1 MSSQNYGAKDF
12 ERIKR
17 GVNGAVLISVIF
29 SLIISVCVFIFAE
42 PLMKIFIDGS
52 EVKAVTEG
60 VDYLRIEGTFYFM
73 IGILFLLYGY
83 YRAMG
88 KPGMSFILTVVSLG
102 TRVVLAYTLS
112 DISAIGVLGIW
123 WSVPIG
129 WFLADVLGIGYYLLK
144 EKKCYDV

>member
-1 MSSQNYGAKDF
+1 
-12 ERIKR
+12 
-17 GVNGAVLISVIF
+17 
-29 SLIISVCVFIFAE
+29 
-42 PLMKIFIDGS
+42 
-52 EVKAVTEG
+52 
-60 VDYLRIEGTFYFM
+60 M

-88 KPGMSFILTVVSLG
+88 KPGMSVILTVVSLG

-129 WFLADVLGIGYYLLK
+129 WLLADVLGIGYYLLK